1 VEKGTVAPFGSRMVT
16 KADSWFSTGKAVGK
30 SGESVVPA
38 TTASPEGVIAM
49 SDTLSAQLPPSRVE

>member
-1 VEKGTVAPFGSRMVT
+1 MVT